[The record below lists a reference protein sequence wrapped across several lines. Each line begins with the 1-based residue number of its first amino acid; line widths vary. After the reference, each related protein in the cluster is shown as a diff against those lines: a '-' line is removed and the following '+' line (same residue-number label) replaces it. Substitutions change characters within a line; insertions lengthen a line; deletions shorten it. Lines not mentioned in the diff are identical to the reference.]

1 MTTTIYS
8 ARRILTMNPR
18 RPVATHVAV
27 RDGHVL
33 GAGALDEL
41 AGWGEYELD
50 ERFAGKV
57 LMPGFVEGHCH
68 SWEGSAWEDT
78 YLGFFDRTAPDG
90 VLHPGLKSIDEV
102 VERFRAAA
110 ASAAADAA
118 AETGAG
124 LTPGAGKSRS
134 GGLGGPGGA
143 GGSAGLGGAGEAG
156 GPNGSGGRAGASGT
170 RGIPDPSGEPGR
182 SGEAVM
188 GWGFD
193 PIFFGGRRMVAAD
206 LDRVSATRPVIVMHQ
221 SGHIVNVN
229 SEALRRAG
237 ITRDTQ
243 VQGLVRDAAGAPTG
257 ELQGPA
263 LRSIVYRAAG
273 RDRFLDMG
281 RGDSLWRFAAS
292 ARRAGVTT
300 ATDLANELP
309 EETVA
314 SQVAATANEDFPLR
328 IVPAFFAAA
337 RPADEGV
344 AWVKSLIPRSHERLR
359 YGLVKLVV
367 DGSIQG
373 FTARL
378 KWPGYYNGHENGL
391 WYVEPN
397 EELPRIL
404 GTFHRAG
411 LQVHIHTNGDEATEA
426 AIDAIEA
433 VLRGHPDAD
442 ARFTLQHCQMAHDA
456 HFRRMARLGICAN
469 LFANHLY
476 YWGDQHHAL
485 TMGPE
490 RAGRMDA
497 AGSAKRLGVPFSI
510 HSDAPVTHLA
520 PLFTAWCAVNRTTAS
535 GRVLGEAE
543 RLTVPDALHAITL
556 GAAFTLKLDTEIGS
570 IEAGKRADFAI
581 LEDDPL
587 AVDPAA
593 LKEVAVWGT
602 VVGGRVFP
610 NPEPEAGA
618 AGAATVPAID
628 PEREPS

>member
-1 MTTTIYS
+1 MTTIYS
-8 ARRILTMNPR
+8 ARRILTMNPH

-27 RDGHVL
+27 RDGRVL
-33 GAGALDEL
+33 GAGTLDEL
-41 AGWGEYELD
+41 AGWGDYELD

-57 LMPGFVEGHCH
+57 VMPGFVEGHCH

-90 VLHPGLKSIDEV
+90 GLHPGLKNIDAV

-110 ASAAADAA
+110 ASAEADAR
-118 AETGAG
+118 AEAG
-124 LTPGAGKSRS
+124 HGAGKSRPGGS
-134 GGLGGPGGA
+134 GGPDGAGGPGG
-143 GGSAGLGGAGEAG
+143 SD
-156 GPNGSGGRAGASGT
+156 GPGRAGTSDT
-170 RGIPDPSGEPGR
+170 PGEPGR

-237 ITRDTQ
+237 ITRDTN
-243 VQGLVRDAAGAPTG
+243 VQGLVRDADGEPTG

-263 LRSIVYRAAG
+263 LRAIVYRAAG

-281 RGDSLWRFAAS
+281 RGDSLWRFAQS

-314 SQVAATANEDFPLR
+314 SQVAITADEDFPLR

-359 YGLVKLVV
+359 YGLVKLVL

-373 FTARL
+373 FTARM

-391 WYVEPN
+391 WYIEPN

-426 AIDAIEA
+426 AIDAIET
-433 VLRGHPDAD
+433 VLRERPAAD

-476 YWGDQHHAL
+476 YWGDQHYVL

-497 AGSAKRLGVPFSI
+497 AGTAKRLGVPFSI

-543 RLTVPDALHAITL
+543 RLTVADALHAITL

-570 IEAGKRADFAI
+570 IETGKRADFAI

-587 AVDPAA
+587 AVEPAA
-593 LKEVAVWGT
+593 LKDVAVWGT
-602 VVGGRVFP
+602 VVGGRMFP
-610 NPEPEAGA
+610 NP
-618 AGAATVPAID
+618 ATEVA
-628 PEREPS
+628 RG

>member
-1 MTTTIYS
+1 MTTIYS

-33 GAGALDEL
+33 GAGTLDEL
-41 AGWGEYELD
+41 AGWGDHELD

-57 LMPGFVEGHCH
+57 VMPGFVEGHCH

-78 YLGFFDRTAPDG
+78 YLGFFDRIAPDG
-90 VLHPGLKSIDEV
+90 VLHPGLKNIDAV
-102 VERFRAAA
+102 VKRFRAAA
-110 ASAAADAA
+110 ASAEADAG
-118 AETGAG
+118 AEAG
-124 LTPGAGKSRS
+124 HGAGKSRP
-134 GGLGGPGGA
+134 GGSDGPDGIDGPGGPG
-143 GGSAGLGGAGEAG
+143 
-156 GPNGSGGRAGASGT
+156 RAGTSDT
-170 RGIPDPSGEPGR
+170 PGEPGQ

-237 ITRDTQ
+237 ITRDTN
-243 VQGLVRDAAGAPTG
+243 VQGLIRGANGEPTG

-263 LRSIVYRAAG
+263 LRAIVYRAAG

-281 RGDSLWRFAAS
+281 RGDSLWRFAQS
-292 ARRAGVTT
+292 ARRGGVTT

-314 SQVAATANEDFPLR
+314 SQIAITADEDFPLR

-344 AWVKSLIPRSHERLR
+344 AWVKSLIPRSHDRLR
-359 YGLVKLVV
+359 YGLVKLVL

-373 FTARL
+373 FTARM

-391 WYVEPN
+391 WYIEPN

-426 AIDAIEA
+426 AIDAIET
-433 VLRGHPDAD
+433 VLRERPAAD

-497 AGSAKRLGVPFSI
+497 AGTAKRLGVPFSI

-543 RLTVPDALHAITL
+543 RLTVADALHAITL

-570 IEAGKRADFAI
+570 IETGKRADFAI

-587 AVDPAA
+587 AVEPAA
-593 LKEVAVWGT
+593 LKDVAVWGT

-610 NPEPEAGA
+610 NPA
-618 AGAATVPAID
+618 AEVARG
-628 PEREPS
+628 

>member
-1 MTTTIYS
+1 MSRTVVYP
-8 ARRILTMNPR
+8 ARKVVTMNPR
-18 RPVATHVAV
+18 RPEATHVAV
-27 RDGHVL
+27 RDGWIL
-33 GAGALDEL
+33 GTGALDDL
-41 AGWGEYELD
+41 AGWGPFERD
-50 ERFAGKV
+50 DRFADKV
-57 LMPGFVEGHCH
+57 IVPGFVEGHCH
-68 SWEGSAWEDT
+68 SWEGSAWEDV

-90 VLHPGLKSIDEV
+90 AVHRGLKSIGEV

-110 ASAAADAA
+110 
-118 AETGAG
+118 E
-124 LTPGAGKSRS
+124 
-134 GGLGGPGGA
+134 GGPG
-143 GGSAGLGGAGEAG
+143 SGEANRPD
-156 GPNGSGGRAGASGT
+156 GP
-170 RGIPDPSGEPGR
+170 
-182 SGEAVM
+182 GEAVM

-193 PIFFGGRRMVAAD
+193 PIFFGGRRMTAAD

-229 SEALRRAG
+229 SELLRRAG
-237 ITRDTQ
+237 ITRDTN
-243 VQGLVRDAAGAPTG
+243 VQGLVRDADGAPTG

-263 LRSIVYRAAG
+263 LRSIVYRTAG

-281 RGDSLWRFAAS
+281 RGDALRRFAES

-314 SQVAATANEDFPLR
+314 SQAAVTGGDGFPLR
-328 IVPAFFAAA
+328 VVPAFYAGA

-344 AWVKSLIPRSHERLR
+344 EWVKSLIPRGHERLR
-359 YGLVKLVV
+359 YGLVKLVL

-378 KWPGYYNGHENGL
+378 KRPGYYDGHENGL
-391 WYVEPN
+391 WYVEPT
-397 EELPRIL
+397 EELPRL
-404 GTFHRAG
+404 LRAYHGAG
-411 LQVHIHTNGDEATEA
+411 LHVHIHTNGDEATEA

-433 VLRGHPDAD
+433 VLRERPAAD

-476 YWGDQHHAL
+476 YWGDQHYAL
-485 TMGPE
+485 TLGPE
-490 RAGRMDA
+490 RAERMDA
-497 AGSAKRLGVPFSI
+497 AGSALRLGVPFSI

-520 PLFTAWCAVNRTTAS
+520 PLFTAWCAVNRVTAS

-543 RLTVPDALHAITL
+543 RLTVADALHAVTL
-556 GAAFTLKLDTEIGS
+556 GAAFTLKMDGEIGS
-570 IEAGKRADFAI
+570 IETGKRADFAI

-593 LKEVAVWGT
+593 LKDVAVWGT

-610 NPEPEAGA
+610 NPPPGRKNGRARAFQRPAQA
-618 AGAATVPAID
+618 AAP
-628 PEREPS
+628 PSG

>member
-8 ARRILTMNPR
+8 ARRIITMNPR
-18 RPVATHVAV
+18 CPEATHVAV
-27 RDGHVL
+27 RDGHIL

-41 AGWGEYELD
+41 AGWGGYEID

-57 LMPGFVEGHCH
+57 IMPGFVEGHCH

-90 VLHPGLKSIDEV
+90 TLHSGLKSIDAV
-102 VERFRAAA
+102 VERFRDAA

-118 AETGAG
+118 TG
-124 LTPGAGKSRS
+124 PGAEESRS
-134 GGLGGPGGA
+134 GGSN
-143 GGSAGLGGAGEAG
+143 GSDGSDGSGGAGETGGAG
-156 GPNGSGGRAGASGT
+156 T
-170 RGIPDPSGEPGR
+170 PDTPGETT
-182 SGEAVM
+182 EAAM

-237 ITRDTQ
+237 ITRDTN
-243 VQGLVRDAAGAPTG
+243 VQGLVRDAHGEPTG

-314 SQVAATANEDFPLR
+314 SQVAATAREDFPLR

-337 RPADEGV
+337 RPAADGV
-344 AWVKSLIPRSHERLR
+344 EWVKSLIPRSHERLR
-359 YGLVKLVV
+359 YGLVKLVL

-373 FTARL
+373 FTARM

-397 EELPRIL
+397 EELPRVL

-426 AIDAIEA
+426 AIDAIET
-433 VLRGHPDAD
+433 VLREHPAAD

-476 YWGDQHHAL
+476 YWGDQHYAL

-497 AGSAKRLGVPFSI
+497 AGTAKRLGVPFSI

-520 PLFTAWCAVNRTTAS
+520 PLFTAWCAVNRRTAS

-543 RLTVPDALHAITL
+543 RLTVADALHAITL

-570 IEAGKRADFAI
+570 IETGKRADFAI

-587 AVDPAA
+587 AVAPEA
-593 LKEVAVWGT
+593 LKDVVVWGT

-610 NPEPEAGA
+610 NPA
-618 AGAATVPAID
+618 AGAVRGP
-628 PEREPS
+628 P

>member
-8 ARRILTMNPR
+8 ARRIITMNPR
-18 RPVATHVAV
+18 RPEATHVAV
-27 RDGHVL
+27 RDGYVL

-41 AGWGEYELD
+41 TGWGDHVLD
-50 ERFAGKV
+50 ERFADKV
-57 LMPGFVEGHCH
+57 IMPGFVEGHCH

-78 YLGFFDRTAPDG
+78 YLGFFDRIAPDG
-90 VLHPGLKSIDEV
+90 VLHSGLKSIEEV

-110 ASAAADAA
+110 GSAAAEPAA
-118 AETGAG
+118 GEPH
-124 LTPGAGKSRS
+124 PGGS
-134 GGLGGPGGA
+134 GGSSEAGEAGGPGGA
-143 GGSAGLGGAGEAG
+143 GT
-156 GPNGSGGRAGASGT
+156 P
-170 RGIPDPSGEPGR
+170 GEPGQS
-182 SGEAVM
+182 SGEAAM

-206 LDRVSATRPVIVMHQ
+206 LDRVSAARPVIVMHQ
-221 SGHIVNVN
+221 NGHIVNVN
-229 SEALRRAG
+229 SELLRRAG
-237 ITRDTQ
+237 IDRDTQ
-243 VQGLVRDAAGAPTG
+243 VQGLVRDADGEPTG
-257 ELQGPA
+257 ELQSPA
-263 LRSIVYRAAG
+263 LRAIAYRAAG
-273 RDRFLDMG
+273 RSRFLDMG

-314 SQVAATANEDFPLR
+314 SQVAATAREDFPLR

-344 AWVKSLIPRSHERLR
+344 AWVKSLIPRGHERLR
-359 YGLVKLVV
+359 YGLVKLVL

-373 FTARL
+373 FTARM

-391 WYVEPN
+391 WYIEPG

-411 LQVHIHTNGDEATEA
+411 LQVHVHTNGDEATEA

-433 VLRGHPDAD
+433 VLREHPAAD

-520 PLFTAWCAVNRTTAS
+520 PLFTAWCAVNRRTAS

-543 RLTVPDALHAITL
+543 RITVADALHAITL

-570 IEAGKRADFAI
+570 IETGKRADFAI

-587 AVDPAA
+587 AVAPEA
-593 LKEVAVWGT
+593 LKDIAVWGT
-602 VVGGRVFP
+602 VVGGRVCP
-610 NPEPEAGA
+610 NPA
-618 AGAATVPAID
+618 AEEVARG
-628 PEREPS
+628 

>member
-1 MTTTIYS
+1 MTTIYS

-33 GAGALDEL
+33 GAGNLDEL
-41 AGWGEYELD
+41 AGWGDHELD

-57 LMPGFVEGHCH
+57 VMPGFVEGHCH

-78 YLGFFDRTAPDG
+78 YLGFFDRIAPDG
-90 VLHPGLKSIDEV
+90 VLHPGLKNIDAV
-102 VERFRAAA
+102 VKRFRAAA
-110 ASAAADAA
+110 ASAEADAG
-118 AETGAG
+118 AEAG
-124 LTPGAGKSRS
+124 HGAGKSRP
-134 GGLGGPGGA
+134 GGSDGPDGIDGPGGPG
-143 GGSAGLGGAGEAG
+143 
-156 GPNGSGGRAGASGT
+156 RAGTSDT
-170 RGIPDPSGEPGR
+170 PGEPGQ

-237 ITRDTQ
+237 ITRDTN
-243 VQGLVRDAAGAPTG
+243 VQGLIRGANGEPTG

-263 LRSIVYRAAG
+263 LRAIVYRAAG

-281 RGDSLWRFAAS
+281 RGDSLWRFAQS
-292 ARRAGVTT
+292 ARRGGVTT

-314 SQVAATANEDFPLR
+314 SQIAITADEDFPLR

-344 AWVKSLIPRSHERLR
+344 AWVKSLIPRSHDRLR
-359 YGLVKLVV
+359 YGLVKLVL

-373 FTARL
+373 FTARM

-391 WYVEPN
+391 WYIEPN

-426 AIDAIEA
+426 AIDAIET
-433 VLRGHPDAD
+433 VLRERPAAD

-497 AGSAKRLGVPFSI
+497 AGTAKRLGVPFSI

-543 RLTVPDALHAITL
+543 RLTVADALHAITL

-570 IEAGKRADFAI
+570 IETGKRADFAI

-587 AVDPAA
+587 AVEPAA
-593 LKEVAVWGT
+593 LKDVAVWGT

-610 NPEPEAGA
+610 NPA
-618 AGAATVPAID
+618 AEVARG
-628 PEREPS
+628 

>member
-1 MTTTIYS
+1 MTTIYS

-27 RDGHVL
+27 RDGRVL
-33 GAGALDEL
+33 GAGTLDEL
-41 AGWGEYELD
+41 AGWGDYELD

-57 LMPGFVEGHCH
+57 VMPGFVEGHCH

-90 VLHPGLKSIDEV
+90 GLHPGLKNIDAV

-110 ASAAADAA
+110 ASATADAR
-118 AETGAG
+118 AEAG
-124 LTPGAGKSRS
+124 HGAGKSRPGGS
-134 GGLGGPGGA
+134 GGPDGAGGPGGPD
-143 GGSAGLGGAGEAG
+143 
-156 GPNGSGGRAGASGT
+156 GPGRAGASDT
-170 RGIPDPSGEPGR
+170 PGEPGR

-229 SEALRRAG
+229 SEALRRTG
-237 ITRDTQ
+237 ITRDTN
-243 VQGLVRDAAGAPTG
+243 VQGLVRDADGEPTG

-263 LRSIVYRAAG
+263 LRAIVYRAAG

-281 RGDSLWRFAAS
+281 RGDSLWRFAQS

-314 SQVAATANEDFPLR
+314 SQVAITADEDFPLR

-359 YGLVKLVV
+359 YGLVKLVL

-373 FTARL
+373 FTARM

-391 WYVEPN
+391 WYIEPN

-426 AIDAIEA
+426 AIDAIET
-433 VLRGHPDAD
+433 VLRERPAAD

-497 AGSAKRLGVPFSI
+497 AGTAQRLGVPFSI

-543 RLTVPDALHAITL
+543 RLTVADALHAITL

-570 IEAGKRADFAI
+570 IETGKRADFAI

-587 AVDPAA
+587 AVEPAA
-593 LKEVAVWGT
+593 LKDVAVWGT

-610 NPEPEAGA
+610 NPA
-618 AGAATVPAID
+618 AEVARG
-628 PEREPS
+628 

>member
-33 GAGALDEL
+33 GAGTLDEL
-41 AGWGEYELD
+41 VGWGEYELD

-110 ASAAADAA
+110 ASAVADAA

-124 LTPGAGKSRS
+124 KSRS
-134 GGLGGPGGA
+134 GGPGGSGGA
-143 GGSAGLGGAGEAG
+143 DGSAGLGGAGEAG
-156 GPNGSGGRAGASGT
+156 GPNGSGGRAGAPGARGT
-170 RGIPDPSGEPGR
+170 PDPSGEPGR

-314 SQVAATANEDFPLR
+314 SQVAATENEDFPLR

-344 AWVKSLIPRSHERLR
+344 AWVKSLIPRGHNH
-359 YGLVKLVV
+359 
-367 DGSIQG
+367 
-373 FTARL
+373 
-378 KWPGYYNGHENGL
+378 PGG
-391 WYVEPN
+391 
-397 EELPRIL
+397 
-404 GTFHRAG
+404 
-411 LQVHIHTNGDEATEA
+411 
-426 AIDAIEA
+426 
-433 VLRGHPDAD
+433 
-442 ARFTLQHCQMAHDA
+442 
-456 HFRRMARLGICAN
+456 
-469 LFANHLY
+469 
-476 YWGDQHHAL
+476 
-485 TMGPE
+485 
-490 RAGRMDA
+490 
-497 AGSAKRLGVPFSI
+497 
-510 HSDAPVTHLA
+510 
-520 PLFTAWCAVNRTTAS
+520 
-535 GRVLGEAE
+535 
-543 RLTVPDALHAITL
+543 
-556 GAAFTLKLDTEIGS
+556 
-570 IEAGKRADFAI
+570 
-581 LEDDPL
+581 
-587 AVDPAA
+587 
-593 LKEVAVWGT
+593 
-602 VVGGRVFP
+602 
-610 NPEPEAGA
+610 
-618 AGAATVPAID
+618 
-628 PEREPS
+628 

>member
-8 ARRILTMNPR
+8 ARRIITMNPR
-18 RPVATHVAV
+18 RPEATYVAV

-41 AGWGEYELD
+41 AGWGDYDLD

-57 LMPGFVEGHCH
+57 VMPGLVEGHCH

-78 YLGFFDRTAPDG
+78 YLGFFDRSAPDG
-90 VLHPGLKSIDEV
+90 VLHPGLKSIDAV

-110 ASAAADAA
+110 ASAAA
-118 AETGAG
+118 GAG
-124 LTPGAGKSRS
+124 AGESR
-134 GGLGGPGGA
+134 PGG
-143 GGSAGLGGAGEAG
+143 SGGAGEAG
-156 GPNGSGGRAGASGT
+156 GPGGAGT
-170 RGIPDPSGEPGR
+170 PGEPGR
-182 SGEAVM
+182 SSGEAVM

-206 LDRVSATRPVIVMHQ
+206 LDRVSAMRPVIVMHQ

-237 ITRDTQ
+237 ITRDTN
-243 VQGLVRDAAGAPTG
+243 VQGLVRDAHGEPTG

-314 SQVAATANEDFPLR
+314 SQVAATAREDFPLR

-344 AWVKSLIPRSHERLR
+344 EWVKSLIPRGHERLR
-359 YGLVKLVV
+359 YGLVKLVL

-373 FTARL
+373 FTARM

-391 WYVEPN
+391 WYIEPG

-411 LQVHIHTNGDEATEA
+411 LQVHVHTNGDEATEA

-433 VLRGHPDAD
+433 VLREHPAAD

-520 PLFTAWCAVNRTTAS
+520 PLFTAWCAVNRRTAS

-543 RLTVPDALHAITL
+543 RITVPDALHAITL

-570 IEAGKRADFAI
+570 IETGKRADFAI

-587 AVDPAA
+587 AVAPEA
-593 LKEVAVWGT
+593 LKDVAVWGT

-610 NPEPEAGA
+610 NPA
-618 AGAATVPAID
+618 AEEVARG
-628 PEREPS
+628 